1 MFDVAII
8 GAGVVGS
15 LTARKLSSYE
25 LNICLIERENDV
37 AMGATK
43 ANSAIVHAGFDAKPG
58 SLKAKLNV
66 SGSLMMEN
74 VAKELGV
81 KYRKNGSMVLAFDEE
96 ELETLKLLLE
106 RGNQNGVPDM
116 RIIDSDELHK
126 IENEISENVKYALVA
141 PSGAIICPY
150 ELAIAAAGN
159 AMDNGCEL
167 VTNFN
172 VISIKDCA
180 EYFEISDGNEII
192 ESKYVINCAG
202 CFSDD
207 IAALVG
213 DESFKITPR
222 RGEYMLVDKEF
233 GCMVNHTLFR
243 VPSKMGKGILV
254 SPTVDGNLLL
264 GPTSEDIEDKND
276 KDTTNSGLDNI
287 VKSVAETIKNP
298 PMRSVITSFCGLR
311 STPDTGDFVINM
323 PRERFLNAAGIES
336 PGLSS
341 SPAIAEYIADMLR
354 NSGLKMIEKE
364 NFNPIRE
371 SSHKFHNMSNEEK
384 TEFIKDHPAYGR
396 YVCRCEGISEGEIV
410 AAIHTNPPARDL
422 DAVKRR
428 TRSGM
433 GRCQGGFCS
442 PNIVKILSREL
453 NIPFEEVTKN
463 GGESIINFERTK

>member
-15 LTARKLSSYE
+15 LTARKLSSYN

-43 ANSAIVHAGFDAKPG
+43 ANSAIVHAGFDAAPG
-58 SLKAKLNV
+58 TLKAKLNV
-66 SGSLMMEN
+66 KGSLMMEN
-74 VAKELGV
+74 VAKQLGV

-96 ELETLKLLLE
+96 ELKTLELLLE
-106 RGNQNGVPDM
+106 RGKENGVPDM
-116 RIIDSDELHK
+116 RIIDSDELHAL
-126 IENEISENVKYALVA
+126 ESEISDNVKYALVA

-167 VTNFN
+167 ITNFN
-172 VISIKDCA
+172 VTSIKDSG
-180 EYFEISDGNEII
+180 EYFEISDGNGAI
-192 ESKYVINCAG
+192 ESRYVINCAG
-202 CFSDD
+202 CFSDE

-213 DESFKITPR
+213 DNSFKITPR

-233 GCMVNHTLFR
+233 GCMVDHTLFR

-264 GPTSEDIEDKND
+264 GPTSEDIEDKHDN
-276 KDTTNSGLDNI
+276 TTTKSGLDTI
-287 VKSVAETIKNP
+287 TKSVAETIKNP

-311 STPDTGDFVINM
+311 STPNTGDFVINM
-323 PRERFLNAAGIES
+323 PRDRFVNAAGIES

-354 NSGLKMIEKE
+354 DSGLEMTEKSD
-364 NFNPIRE
+364 FDPIRE
-371 SSHKFHNMSNEEK
+371 PAHKFHDMSNEEK
-384 TEFIKDHPAYGR
+384 SEFIKDHPAYGR
-396 YVCRCEGISEGEIV
+396 YICRCEGISEGEIV

-453 NIPFEEVTKN
+453 GIPFEQVTKN

>member
-15 LTARKLSSYE
+15 LTARKLSSYD
-25 LNICLIERENDV
+25 LDICLIERENDV

-66 SGSLMMEN
+66 LGSLMMES

-264 GPTSEDIEDKND
+264 GPTSEDIEDKFD
-276 KDTTNSGLDNI
+276 KDTTKTGLDTI
-287 VKSVAETIKNP
+287 IKSVAETIKNP

-323 PRERFLNAAGIES
+323 PRERFVNAAGIES